1 MKFEDKFASAF
12 TITEEN
18 GIISNVI
25 GVYYVFMRGFSNYD
39 AANML
44 TRATRRGQVQRVH
57 RN

>member
-1 MKFEDKFASAF
+1 MKFEGKFASAC
-12 TITEEN
+12 TVTEEN

-44 TRATRRGQVQRVH
+44 TKASRRGQIQRLR

>member
-25 GVYYVFMRGFSNYD
+25 GVYFVFVRGFSNYD

-44 TRATRRGQVQRVH
+44 TKASRRG
-57 RN
+57 